1 MQPIARFPSPR
12 APDFSTN
19 FLLPVL
25 ASALYIA
32 ELPINQIKQNYQTT
46 RNLMARQCEA
56 CGKKVQMG
64 NRVETRGK
72 AKYLG
77 GVGTKITGIT
87 RRKFVPNLQRVHVT
101 LPNGTNKTMRV
112 CTQCIRSGA
121 VRKTVKIKPFD
132 VSGAKS

>member
-1 MQPIARFPSPR
+1 
-12 APDFSTN
+12 
-19 FLLPVL
+19 
-25 ASALYIA
+25 
-32 ELPINQIKQNYQTT
+32 
-46 RNLMARQCEA
+46 MARQCEA

-77 GVGTKITGIT
+77 GVGMKITGIT

-101 LPNGTNKTMRV
+101 LPSGENKTMRV
-112 CTQCIRSGA
+112 CVQCIRSGA

-132 VSGAKS
+132 VGAKK